1 MLFPYLPLPQAT
13 IILQM
18 LTSQIFHTLRDQ
30 QLTERWLGTGYAL
43 CLSHDRQFLQQIRFL
58 PAAKAE

>member
-1 MLFPYLPLPQAT
+1 
-13 IILQM
+13 M
-18 LTSQIFHTLRDQ
+18 LTFQIFHTLRDQ

-43 CLSHDRQFLQQIRFL
+43 CLSHDRQFLQQIKFM